1 MPHSV
6 QPDQELLSQAQI
18 PAVQGERGR
27 SSVTSRYSHGC
38 EHGISVTAVTGTLL
52 QAVHKAVSTCEKQL
66 QVRAKGTAWLTLAPR
81 DCSRTMA
88 PWALPRERQKKAP
101 SCPGAVWQ
109 WRIWFSSQGVQ
120 LH

>member
-1 MPHSV
+1 MLRRWETVTKLLNSTRWHTGHVAMPHSV

-52 QAVHKAVSTCEKQL
+52 QAVHKAVATCEKQ
-66 QVRAKGTAWLTLAPR
+66 
-81 DCSRTMA
+81 
-88 PWALPRERQKKAP
+88 
-101 SCPGAVWQ
+101 
-109 WRIWFSSQGVQ
+109 
-120 LH
+120 